1 MVDWGMIQW
10 LVSEIY
16 IYQVYNI
23 QCSRMSRA
31 QHDPSRTA
39 QWTLMLLVDGT
50 TQPSW
55 DLVKYLGYSIEKI
68 DDENLTV
75 TATATAIMVDW
86 RMI

>member
-1 MVDWGMIQW
+1 
-10 LVSEIY
+10 
-16 IYQVYNI
+16 
-23 QCSRMSRA
+23 
-31 QHDPSRTA
+31 
-39 QWTLMLLVDGT
+39 MLLVDGT